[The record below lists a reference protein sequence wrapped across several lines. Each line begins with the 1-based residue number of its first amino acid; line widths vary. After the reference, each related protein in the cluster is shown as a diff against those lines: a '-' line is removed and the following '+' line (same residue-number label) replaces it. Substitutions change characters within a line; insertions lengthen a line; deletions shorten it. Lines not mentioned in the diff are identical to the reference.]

1 MRWRALTIKAAM
13 ARQVFRAEPSSLS
26 IVRIWHSKA
35 AAQGDH
41 LRPEIELSR
50 GSRHIETIGAQN
62 SLWPSL
68 YCISGST
75 GSSPWDSI

>member
-50 GSRHIETIGAQN
+50 GSPPKFALAISPLHIGQHGFIAVA
-62 SLWPSL
+62 
-68 YCISGST
+68 
-75 GSSPWDSI
+75 